1 MPGPQLTVRENAR
14 HMTEQNPRQLA
25 LVEEIVRKILPMVL
39 VKATLRKAR
48 PENNVRK
55 MHYRGPMG
63 IHLILTANHGEET
76 GRSFIELRR
85 GKEWLVMFSC
95 LPDYDYFGPLER
107 AVHVNT
113 AGDTFLHNPSKPV
126 HLPFYSDSSAIL
138 AMKRD
143 NNGRGKI
150 LPTYINLAYWMTE
163 FGTVAFIEQVVNIDA
178 AERDVIALL
187 VERN

>member
-1 MPGPQLTVRENAR
+1 MPGPFPTVRENAR
-14 HMTEQNPRQLA
+14 HMAEQTPRKLA

-63 IHLILTANHGEET
+63 IHLILTTNHGEET

-95 LPDYDYFGPLER
+95 LPDSQHFGLLEKS
-107 AVHVNT
+107 VHTNA
-113 AGDTFLHNPSKPV
+113 AGETFEHNPLKPAN
-126 HLPFYSDSSAIL
+126 LPFWNASCTNLMI
-138 AMKRD
+138 KREI
-143 NNGRGKI
+143 NGRGKI
-150 LPTYINLAYWMTE
+150 LPTYVNLAYWMTE
-163 FGTVAFIEQVVNIDA
+163 FGEVAFIEHIVNIEA

-187 VERN
+187 VEKS